1 MKQVLIIN
9 ASPLFHE
16 FLKDKLKSEGVE
28 VETAEKRDA
37 FPKIVSTLP
46 DLVVIDIE
54 ALKDF
59 ADLSDFFKKKKV
71 EPNTSRTP
79 VIIAGPSIK
88 RDKVRGLTEF
98 GVVKYFS
105 KPIKFDIFFESIGKI
120 LKTGFT
126 FDKTRSIVDI
136 HLNNNIIFIEI
147 AHGLNREKLMLLK
160 YKISELITKNNI
172 ERPKIVVMLSDIEL
186 SFVDAVNLEILFDNI
201 ANEKRIDNKN
211 VKVLSLDPFVKS
223 LIKGH
228 ELYKGFEVV
237 KDLSKVM
244 ANLVDDTPSDDVTD
258 LISNKVLIADAA
270 NQGSIQMQFY
280 SESADETS
288 TGSMLR
294 VAVVDDDVNIRK
306 LLYAT
311 FLAINAECSMFEN
324 GETFLK
330 ASQEKEFDLV
340 VLDIMMPPGINGF
353 EVLKQLKANEK
364 TSNVPVIMY
373 SQMTQKEA
381 VVNALQMGAASYLVK
396 PQKPEVIV
404 KKAMELLHAN

>member
-59 ADLSDFFKKKKV
+59 ADLSEFFKKKKV

-294 VAVVDDDVNIRK
+294 VAVVDDDINIRK

-324 GETFLK
+324 GEAFLK

>member
-223 LIKGH
+223 LIKGR

-294 VAVVDDDVNIRK
+294 VAVVDDDINIRK

-324 GETFLK
+324 GEAFLK

>member
-280 SESADETS
+280 SENADETS

-294 VAVVDDDVNIRK
+294 VAVVDDDINIRK

-324 GETFLK
+324 GEAFLK

-396 PQKPEVIV
+396 PQKPEVLV

>member
-16 FLKDKLKSEGVE
+16 FLKDKLKSEGIE

-37 FPKIVSTLP
+37 FPKLVSTLP

-54 ALKDF
+54 AMKDF
-59 ADLSDFFKKKKV
+59 AELGDFFKKKKV

-79 VIIAGPSIK
+79 VIIAGPTIK
-88 RDKVRGLTEF
+88 RDKVRALTEF

-136 HLNNNIIFIEI
+136 HLNKNIIFIEI
-147 AHGLNREKLMLLK
+147 AQGLNREKLMLLK

-172 ERPKIVVMLSDIEL
+172 ERPKIVIMISDMDL
-186 SFVDAVNLEILFDNI
+186 SFVDAVNLEIIFDNI
-201 ANEKRIDNKN
+201 ADENRIDNKN
-211 VKVLSLDPFVKS
+211 VKVLSLDPFVKA

-228 ELYKGFEVV
+228 EKYKGFEVV

-244 ANLVDDTPSDDVTD
+244 ANLVDDTPNEDVTE
-258 LISNKVLIADAA
+258 LISDKVLIADVA
-270 NQGSIQMQFY
+270 NQGSVQMQFY
-280 SESADETS
+280 SESADEDS

-311 FLAINAECSMFEN
+311 FFAINAECNMFEN

-330 ASQEKEFDLV
+330 AVAEKDFDLV
-340 VLDIMMPPGINGF
+340 VLDILMPPGINGF
-353 EVLKQLKANEK
+353 EVLKRLKANEK
-364 TSNVPVIMY
+364 TAHIPVIMY
-373 SQMTQKEA
+373 SQVTQKES
-381 VVNALQMGAASYLVK
+381 VVSALQMGAASYLVK
-396 PQKPEVIV
+396 PQKPDVII
-404 KKAMELLHAN
+404 KKAMELLQTN